1 LFAYKTN
8 SLLLSIKTIA
18 PFSEEKMTKNS
29 NHNIGD
35 NYKFEHFFELS
46 ADLFCIAGFD
56 GYLKRINPAV
66 SKLLG
71 YTNEELLSRP
81 ISDFIY
87 HEDKT
92 ITAKHRDDL
101 IKSNPLLNFEN
112 RYLTKSGEIVWLSWT
127 SMPVEN
133 DQLVFAIAK
142 NITHKKKQ
150 EEERNLLLTNLT
162 KNNKDLKQL
171 TYTNSHDLRSPVN
184 NLLAIFSI
192 LDISKI
198 TDTETLELIDMLKST
213 SESLKQTL
221 NNSIDTLTQKEI
233 ENSNIEVLDLNEC
246 LQTVL
251 RSIGS
256 LIVNSKAVINIDF
269 FEVETIQFNKV
280 YLESIF
286 LNLITNSI
294 KYAKPDSETII
305 SIYSKKVN
313 GINQLIVS
321 DTGMGFD
328 MEVVKDKIFGLHQKF
343 HNHIDSK
350 GIGLYLVYNHVT
362 SLGGHITVES
372 KTNEG
377 AKFTI
382 SFKD

>member
-1 LFAYKTN
+1 
-8 SLLLSIKTIA
+8 
-18 PFSEEKMTKNS
+18 MTKNS
-29 NHNIGD
+29 NHNIGND
-35 NYKFEHFFELS
+35 YKFEHFFELS

-198 TDTETLELIDMLKST
+198 NDTETLELIDMLKST

-269 FEVETIQFNKV
+269 FEVETIQFNKI

-372 KTNEG
+372 KINEG